1 MSIVAAN
8 DYHDSMTN
16 RLAII
21 MSMACLLLVGFV
33 GVVHAPDTQLAVFLL
48 IAVFA
53 AVASVRRIA
62 RRLRKMEKMPGD
74 SVYPT
79 HLLKSTMG

>member
-1 MSIVAAN
+1 
-8 DYHDSMTN
+8 
-16 RLAII
+16 

-62 RRLRKMEKMPGD
+62 RRLRKMERMPGG
-74 SVYPT
+74 SAYPT
-79 HLLKSTMG
+79 FLLKSTMG